1 VTVEVSDRRL
11 KGRRSVGRRAEDLPP
26 LLRRLEGVDLQRVQ
40 AGLTA
45 GVAATCLV
53 SIFAAQVLLTLAT
66 LAYAARLARRQAPLE
81 RLPLDGPLLAFAV
94 WTLLS
99 AAFSPDPLLSHESA
113 KKLVLFVLLYVS
125 VDSLRDARA
134 RENILGAALLGGVV
148 LAAGAVLQYY
158 FLGFDTVNNRPRSF
172 LGHYMTA
179 SGLVMAVMVLAAA
192 RLCFG
197 GKPAAPPSR
206 HDLRAL
212 GLVAAALVAVCTLQ
226 AAGLFALEAERL
238 FVAGLAATAVAM
250 AAGRG
255 SWPGPATGTVLATAA
270 IPLCAWALALS
281 RTRNAWLGTLV
292 GLAIVAVMRAPRLLW
307 LFPIAAALVLVAR
320 PAPVMDR
327 LTVTDASSRD
337 RYFMWQAGIDMIREK
352 PVFGQGP
359 RMVERTYPSYRWPG
373 APNAAQ
379 PHLHNNALQ
388 IAAERGLPC
397 LAWWLWWVAAA
408 IGDAWRES
416 RRGAPPVRW
425 SAAGALAV
433 LSAVMAAGLF
443 EYNFGD
449 SEILMFILIVTAL
462 PYALRADAGPRASV
476 AGAS

>member
-1 VTVEVSDRRL
+1 MNVEVSDRRL
-11 KGRRSVGRRAEDLPP
+11 LDRRAVARREEDLPP
-26 LLRRLEGVDLQRVQ
+26 LLRRLERVDLQRLQ

-45 GVAATCLV
+45 AVAATCLV
-53 SIFAAQVLLTLAT
+53 SIFAAQVFLTLAA
-66 LAYAARLARRQAPLE
+66 LAYVARLARRQAPLE
-81 RLPLDGPLLAFAV
+81 RLPLDAPLLAFSV

-113 KKLVLFVLLYVS
+113 KKLVLFALLYVS
-125 VDSLRDARA
+125 VDSLREPRT

-158 FLGFDTVNNRPRSF
+158 FLGFDTVDNRPRSF

-197 GKPAAPPSR
+197 GPIARPSR
-206 HDLRAL
+206 QDLRAL
-212 GLVAAALVAVCTLQ
+212 SLTALALVVVSSLQ

-250 AAGRG
+250 ATRRG
-255 SWPGPATGTVLATAA
+255 SWPGPATGAVLAALA
-270 IPLCAWALALS
+270 LPLCAWALALS
-281 RTRNAWLGTLV
+281 RTRNAWLGALV

-307 LFPIAAALVLVAR
+307 AFPAAAALILVAR

-416 RRGAPPVRW
+416 RRGGAPGRW
-425 SAAGALAV
+425 GAAGALAV

-449 SEILMFILIVTAL
+449 SEILMFLLIVTAL
-462 PYALRADAGPRASV
+462 PYALRAEAPPAAL

>member
-1 VTVEVSDRRL
+1 VNVEVSDRRL
-11 KGRRSVGRRAEDLPP
+11 LDRRAVARREEGLPP
-26 LLRRLEGVDLQRVQ
+26 LLRRLERVDLQRVQ

-45 GVAATCLV
+45 AVAATCLV
-53 SIFAAQVLLTLAT
+53 SIFAAQVFLTLAA
-66 LAYAARLARRQAPLE
+66 LAYVARLARRQAPLE
-81 RLPLDGPLLAFAV
+81 RLPLDAPLLAFSV

-113 KKLVLFVLLYVS
+113 KKLVLFALLYVS
-125 VDSLRDARA
+125 VDSLREPRA
-134 RENILGAALLGGVV
+134 RESILGAALLGGVV

-158 FLGFDTVNNRPRSF
+158 FLGFDTVDNRPRSF

-197 GKPAAPPSR
+197 GPIARPSR
-206 HDLRAL
+206 QDLRAL
-212 GLVAAALVAVCTLQ
+212 SLTALALVVVSSLQ

-250 AAGRG
+250 ATRRG
-255 SWPGPATGTVLATAA
+255 SWPGAATGAVLAALA
-270 IPLCAWALALS
+270 LPLCAWALALS
-281 RTRNAWLGTLV
+281 RTRNAWLGALV

-307 LFPIAAALVLVAR
+307 AFPAAAALILVAR

-416 RRGAPPVRW
+416 RRGGAPGRW
-425 SAAGALAV
+425 GAAGALAV

-449 SEILMFILIVTAL
+449 SEILMFLLIVTAL
-462 PYALRADAGPRASV
+462 PYALRAEAPPAAL